1 MLEFGECLELSF
13 TVKKLIP
20 MEIVN
25 IQTKIFVLTGELQIV
40 DTSSYDTQFEKIAIN
55 RIVTSA

>member
-25 IQTKIFVLTGELQIV
+25 IQTKIFVLSGQLQIV
-40 DTSSYDTQFEKIAIN
+40 DTSSYDT
-55 RIVTSA
+55 

>member
-1 MLEFGECLELSF
+1 MNRTLEFGKRLELSF

-25 IQTKIFVLTGELQIV
+25 IQTKIFVLTGGLQIV
-40 DTSSYDTQFEKIAIN
+40 DISSYDT
-55 RIVTSA
+55 